1 MTLFED
7 YGLHELINA
16 RGVFTPLG
24 VSRTPEPIIEAVA
37 EALRHFFDMAELQE
51 ATGRT
56 IAEIAGCEWGAVTNC
71 AAASITIS
79 VAAVM
84 AGTDAEKIARLPD
97 TTGMADR
104 VVIQA
109 GHLVDYGQPIEQAIR
124 LAGAEPVVA
133 GTAERCTPQDLETA
147 LKSGNVAALVVV
159 DSRLNFGETVPPA
172 QAVALAHAAG
182 LPAILDGAA
191 QDLRLDALIATGA
204 DLIAVS
210 AQKYLSGPTAGLV
223 FGKRALV
230 DAVNAQG
237 KGIGR
242 GMKAGKE
249 AVFGALAAL
258 KLRQTMDLAAW
269 ETVKTREAEAF
280 AARISGLAGV
290 ATELVPD
297 PTKGPFCRVHATI
310 DAAVAGKSAGQVI
323 SELGAGERPIFVYA
337 EPRWPDTIVL
347 ELMEL
352 TEAEREAVAAR
363 LEAILA

>member
-1 MTLFED
+1 MDLHKD
-7 YGLHELINA
+7 YGLRELINA

-37 EALRHFFDMAELQE
+37 EALRHFFDMAELQDT
-51 ATGRT
+51 TGRT
-56 IAEIAGCEWGAVTNC
+56 IAEITGSEWGTVTNC

-79 VAAVM
+79 VAAAM
-84 AGTDAEKIARLPD
+84 TGTDAEKIARLPD
-97 TTGMADR
+97 TTGLANR

-124 LAGAEPVVA
+124 LAGAEVVVA
-133 GTAERCTPQDLETA
+133 GGPDRCTRQDLETA
-147 LKSGNVAALVVV
+147 LATENVAALVVV
-159 DSRLNFGETVPPA
+159 DSRLIAGETVPPA
-172 QAVALAHAAG
+172 QAVALAHAIG
-182 LPAILDGAA
+182 LPVILDGAA
-191 QDLRLDALIATGA
+191 QDLRLDELIATGA

-223 FGKRALV
+223 FGTRALV

-258 KLRQTMDLAAW
+258 KLRQTLDLARW
-269 ETVKTREAEAF
+269 ETVKLQEAETF
-280 AARISGLAGV
+280 AAHIAGLPGIT
-290 ATELVPD
+290 TELVPD

-310 DAAVAGKSAGQVI
+310 DPAAVGKPAGQVI
-323 SELGAGERPIFVYA
+323 SELAQGDRPIFVYA
-337 EPRWPDTIVL
+337 EPQRPGTIVL

-352 TEAEREAVAAR
+352 TDEEREAIAVR
-363 LEAILA
+363 LKEILA

>member
-1 MTLFED
+1 MNLFKE
-7 YGLHELINA
+7 YELRELINA

-24 VSRTPEPIIEAVA
+24 VSRTPEPIIETVA

-51 ATGRT
+51 AAGRT
-56 IAEIAGCEWGAVTNC
+56 IAEISGSECGAVTNC

-84 AGTDAEKIARLPD
+84 AGTDPEKVARLPD
-97 TTGMADR
+97 TTGMANR

-109 GHLVDYGQPIEQAIR
+109 GHLVNYGQPIEQAIR
-124 LAGAEPVVA
+124 LAGAELVVA
-133 GTAERCTPQDLETA
+133 GTADRCTPQDLETA
-147 LKSGNVAALVVV
+147 LAAESVAALMIV
-159 DSRLNFGETVPPA
+159 DSRLNFGETVPSEE
-172 QAVALAHAAG
+172 AVALAHAAG
-182 LPAILDGAA
+182 LPVILDGAA
-191 QDLRLDALIATGA
+191 QDLRLDELIATGA

-223 FGKRALV
+223 FGRRALV

-258 KLRQTMDLAAW
+258 KLRQTLDLAEW
-269 ETVKTREAEAF
+269 EAVKTREAEAF
-280 AARISGLAGV
+280 AARISSLPSV
-290 ATELVPD
+290 TTELVPD
-297 PTKGPFCRVHATI
+297 PTKGPFSRVHATV
-310 DAAVAGKSAGQVI
+310 DAAVAGKPAGQVV
-323 SELGAGERPIFVYA
+323 SELLASERPIFVYA
-337 EPRWPDTIVL
+337 EPRRPDTIVF

-352 TEAEREAVAAR
+352 AEAEREAIAAR
-363 LEAILA
+363 LEEILA